1 MANNIVDNVQVD
13 PSGNK
18 VIKHIQIGPSGT
30 TYTLVNQKVKV
41 GTTTFDD
48 NAVVSI
54 TGSNGVSVIGTTGT
68 NPTITVKGPSN
79 YVIGGSQTTTSSADG
94 GSNVFTFN
102 KSDGTSA
109 TFTVKN
115 GSKGSVGAVGP
126 TGAAGKGAANGTLL
140 TNQNLNNYH
149 AESQCGWYYAGGSNS
164 VTNKPSGVDAFGMW
178 LLRTASGYY
187 TQELYGSNNN
197 LNKCYMRTYTS
208 SSWTAWVEKGATG
221 PKGDKGATGDKGSTG
236 AVGPTGPQGPQ
247 GEKGTTGPIGPTGH
261 TGTVGPTG
269 PNGAAAG
276 FGTVSATVDANVGTP
291 SVTVTTGGT
300 NAAKTFAF
308 AFKNLKGAKGDQGGT
323 GSVGPTGATG
333 NTGPLGPTG
342 ATGSVGP
349 TGPTGAAATAS
360 GKQTATSNADGGSNV
375 YTFTLN
381 GATSTLTVKN
391 GSKGSAGAA
400 GTRGSRWS
408 TGTAITGTSTTATI
422 FSGTGITDALIN
434 DMYLNT
440 TTGYTYRCTVAGAA
454 NVAKWV
460 YAGSIKGAPGVRG
473 NTGPTGPAP
482 DLTKY
487 PTLAG
492 ENTFT
497 GSNTFNQGIDIKNTI
512 NASINYASFELVP
525 SSFISI
531 YNKDESNKN
540 VDIKSGSVTIY
551 NKVNSPTERTT
562 YSHKSITIDDVDK
575 VCTLTLPDKSGTI
588 ATTADLQNIS
598 IDDGEI

>member
-1 MANNIVDNVQVD
+1 MAN
-13 PSGNK
+13 S
-18 VIKHIQIGPSGT
+18 VIKHIQVGPSGT
-30 TYTLVNQKVKV
+30 AYDIVNQKVKV

-54 TGSNGVSVIGTTGT
+54 TGSNGVSVVGATGT

-126 TGAAGKGAANGTLL
+126 TGATGKGAANGTLL
-140 TNQNLNNYH
+140 TNQNLNDYH
-149 AESQCGWYYAGGSNS
+149 TEAQCGWYYAGGSNT
-164 VTNKPSGVDAFGMW
+164 VKNKPSNVDAFGMW
-178 LLRTASGYY
+178 LLRTANGYY
-187 TQELYGSNNN
+187 TQELYGSNNS
-197 LNKCYMRTYTS
+197 LNRCYMRTYTAG
-208 SSWTAWVEKGATG
+208 SWTAWVEKGATG

-247 GEKGTTGPIGPTGH
+247 GEKGATGPIGPTGH

-269 PNGAAAG
+269 PNGTAAG

-308 AFKNLKGAKGDQGGT
+308 AFKNLKGQKGDTGSQGPQGPTGPKGETGATGAVGPTGPRGETGATGPQGSIGPQGPKGNT
-323 GSVGPTGATG
+323 GSVGPTGA
-333 NTGPLGPTG
+333 
-342 ATGSVGP
+342 
-349 TGPTGAAATAS
+349 
-360 GKQTATSNADGGSNV
+360 
-375 YTFTLN
+375 
-381 GATSTLTVKN
+381 
-391 GSKGSAGAA
+391 
-400 GTRGSRWS
+400 
-408 TGTAITGTSTTATI
+408 
-422 FSGTGITDALIN
+422 
-434 DMYLNT
+434 
-440 TTGYTYRCTVAGAA
+440 
-454 NVAKWV
+454 
-460 YAGSIKGAPGVRG
+460 
-473 NTGPTGPAP
+473 TGPTGPAP

-492 ENTFT
+492 TNAFS
-497 GSNTFNQGIDIKNTI
+497 GSNTFKVHDIDTSNITTDAVI
-512 NASINYASFELVP
+512 
-525 SSFISI
+525 
-531 YNKDESNKN
+531 DESGLVILPITRSPGREVIKIGWGDTLHNEPMIIAKN
-540 VDIKSGSVTIY
+540 SSMTTRAFKFNSSASTQSGV
-551 NKVNSPTERTT
+551 
-562 YSHKSITIDDVDK
+562 YS
-575 VCTLTLPDKSGTI
+575 I

>member
-1 MANNIVDNVQVD
+1 MAKTVNTRIKNKHDTQANWEKATNFKPLAGELIIYDKDNVHTEPRFKIGD
-13 PSGNK
+13 GSTK
-18 VIKHIQIGPSGT
+18 VNDLPFQ
-30 TYTLVNQKVKV
+30 N
-41 GTTTFDD
+41 
-48 NAVVSI
+48 
-54 TGSNGVSVIGTTGT
+54 
-68 NPTITVKGPSN
+68 
-79 YVIGGSQTTTSSADG
+79 
-94 GSNVFTFN
+94 
-102 KSDGTSA
+102 
-109 TFTVKN
+109 
-115 GSKGSVGAVGP
+115 AVGP
-126 TGAAGKGAANGTLL
+126 TG
-140 TNQNLNNYH
+140 
-149 AESQCGWYYAGGSNS
+149 SQ
-164 VTNKPSGVDAFGMW
+164 GV
-178 LLRTASGYY
+178 SGY
-187 TQELYGSNNN
+187 TFTPTLADNGDLSWSKSQGSG
-197 LNKCYMRTYTS
+197 
-208 SSWTAWVEKGATG
+208 GAIPATKNIKG
-221 PKGDKGATGDKGSTG
+221 PKGDKGDQGPKGSVG

-247 GEKGTTGPIGPTGH
+247 GEKGTTGPIGPTGL
-261 TGTVGPTG
+261 TGETG
-269 PNGAAAG
+269 ATGAAAG

-291 SVTVTTGGT
+291 SVTVTAGGT

-308 AFKNLKGAKGDQGGT
+308 AFKNLKGQKGDTGGT
-323 GSVGPTGATG
+323 GPQGPI
-333 NTGPLGPTG
+333 
-342 ATGSVGP
+342 
-349 TGPTGAAATAS
+349 
-360 GKQTATSNADGGSNV
+360 
-375 YTFTLN
+375 
-381 GATSTLTVKN
+381 
-391 GSKGSAGAA
+391 

-408 TGTAITGTSTTATI
+408 TGNAITGTSTTATI

-497 GSNTFNQGIDIKNTI
+497 GSNTFNQGIDIKNMI
-512 NASINYASFELVP
+512 NASINYASFELVS

-575 VCTLTLPDKSGTI
+575 VYTLTLPDKSGTI

-598 IDDGEI
+598 IDDGQI

>member
-54 TGSNGVSVIGTTGT
+54 TGSNGVSVIGTTGVS
-68 NPTITVKGPSN
+68 PIITVKGPSN

-126 TGAAGKGAANGTLL
+126 TGAAGKGAANGTSL
-140 TNQNLNNYH
+140 TNQNLNDYH
-149 AESQCGWYYAGGSNS
+149 TESQCGWYYAGGSNS

-276 FGTVSATVDANVGTP
+276 FGAVSATVDANVGTP
-291 SVTVTTGGT
+291 SVTVTAGGT

-308 AFKNLKGAKGDQGGT
+308 AFKNLKGQKGDIGATGATGAVGPTGPQGPQGVKGDT
-323 GSVGPTGATG
+323 GLVGPTGA
-333 NTGPLGPTG
+333 
-342 ATGSVGP
+342 A
-349 TGPTGAAATAS
+349 GAAATITVGTVTTGAAGS
-360 GKQTATSNADGGSNV
+360 SAVVTNAGTSNAAKFN
-375 YTFTLN
+375 FTIPRGN
-381 GATSTLTVKN
+381 TGAT
-391 GSKGSAGAA
+391 

-408 TGTAITGTSTTATI
+408 TGTAITGTSTTATV
-422 FSGTGITDALIN
+422 FSGTGIADALVN

-492 ENTFT
+492 DNTFT
-497 GSNTFNQGIDIKNTI
+497 SSNTFNQGIDIKYGL
-512 NASINYASFELVP
+512 NASVHYANFEIDN

-531 YNKDESNKN
+531 YNKDEANKN

-551 NKVNSPTERTT
+551 NKVNSPTEGTT

>member
-54 TGSNGVSVIGTTGT
+54 TGSNGVSVIGTTGVS
-68 NPTITVKGPSN
+68 PIITVKGPSN

-126 TGAAGKGAANGTLL
+126 TGAAGKGAANGTSL
-140 TNQNLNNYH
+140 TNQNLNDYH
-149 AESQCGWYYAGGSNS
+149 TESQCGWYYAGGSNS

-291 SVTVTTGGT
+291 SVTVTAGGT

-308 AFKNLKGAKGDQGGT
+308 AFKNLKGQKGDTGGT
-323 GSVGPTGATG
+323 GPQGPI
-333 NTGPLGPTG
+333 
-342 ATGSVGP
+342 
-349 TGPTGAAATAS
+349 
-360 GKQTATSNADGGSNV
+360 
-375 YTFTLN
+375 
-381 GATSTLTVKN
+381 
-391 GSKGSAGAA
+391 

-408 TGTAITGTSTTATI
+408 TGNAITGTSTTATI

-440 TTGYTYRCTVAGAA
+440 TTGYTYRCTVAGVA

-575 VCTLTLPDKSGTI
+575 VYTLTLPDKSGTI
-588 ATTADLQNIS
+588 ATIADLQNIS